1 MSTLDLLRRL
11 YCNGSDIGTDGD
23 GIRLTGH
30 PVPDEL
36 LAELKAHKPDVL
48 VLMQEQ
54 RLGTLDADFDSA
66 VKRRYVVPPSCLAQ
80 RACQRLG
87 PCSRWLMRRPC
98 NPFKQPDTGKDGE
111 AA

>member
-1 MSTLDLLRRL
+1 MTTLDLLRRL
-11 YCNGSDIGTDGD
+11 YCGGSDITIADD
-23 GIRLTGH
+23 GIGLSGH

-54 RLGTLDADFDSA
+54 RFGTLDADFDSA

-80 RACQRLG
+80 RACARLG
-87 PCSRWLMRRPC
+87 PCSRWLMRRNC
-98 NPFKQPDTGKDGE
+98 NPFAQPDTGKDGE

>member
-1 MSTLDLLRRL
+1 MSTLDVLRCL
-11 YCNGSDIGTDGD
+11 HVNGSDITIADD
-23 GIRLTGH
+23 RIRLSGYA
-30 PVPDEL
+30 VPDEL

-80 RACQRLG
+80 RACTRLG
-87 PCSRWLMRRPC
+87 PCSRWLMRRHC
-98 NPFKQPDTGKDGE
+98 NVFAGPKTEKDGE